1 MLEAIHGKQI
11 FNGFEQFQLDHMA
24 DEWEKATQKKKYELD
39 TEMQF
44 QDNEFNAKY
53 LYFCKRFNEKNRLEG
68 LLNGSLAS
76 ADLNAIKDENGW
88 HSLIHSL
95 IHSLNH
101 SFTHSQVEMV

>member
-1 MLEAIHGKQI
+1 MLEAIHGTQI